1 MCQNFNVPT
10 KGIFVD
16 FFVLN
21 TPTSCSDGRNWSTET
36 KPVAN
41 VNISCY
47 IQCVKTVPVC
57 IVFTKQT
64 IKMVHPSNHI

>member
-1 MCQNFNVPT
+1 M
-10 KGIFVD
+10 D

-41 VNISCY
+41 VNITLMCCY
-47 IQCVKTVPVC
+47 IQCVKAVPVR

-64 IKMVHPSNHI
+64 IKMVRPSNHI